1 MDGNDFFDYFVQ
13 PLLDLDLSDLAKVA
27 DYALPK
33 DWFLTQSGPDDTADL
48 IADVIYAQY
57 FDTGAADDWGPT
69 TFFNWY
75 VDGAISAVHYR
86 SDAFAKTIRDWKV
99 VH

>member
-1 MDGNDFFDYFVQ
+1 MIMDGNDFFDYFVQ

-33 DWFLTQSGPDDTADL
+33 DWVLTQNGPDDTADK
-48 IADVIYAQY
+48 IADVIYTQY
-57 FDTGAADDWGPT
+57 FDTGAADDWGPR

-75 VDGAISAVHYR
+75 VDGAIAAAHGRFVAG
-86 SDAFAKTIRDWKV
+86 SDVV